1 MSVACVGEAL
11 VVLVQA
17 EPGSLED
24 SLTFTRSLGGAE
36 INVAIALAAHGVASS
51 VITRVGNDGFG
62 RYVVRT
68 LDELGVGTTGISVDA
83 SRPTGLY
90 VKEVG
95 GGSGQSTDLGAQ
107 RSTMHYYRAESAG
120 SALSVA
126 TLRDPQV
133 ARTLGAASAIH
144 STGITAALSVSSSA
158 ALTVLMA
165 ERAPEQLMSFD
176 LNWREAL
183 WRGRRDEAAETLGSY
198 IAQSDLALMGRSEA
212 LAVFGTDNPDAL
224 RELFPEPRWLVVKND
239 GEAAVGFDR
248 SRRVEVAAP
257 APNIV
262 ETIGAGDAFAAGVIA
277 ALRDGVDVS
286 VALVRGHASA
296 ARALAS
302 LGDHIGVHQGE

>member
-11 VVLVQA
+11 VVLVQT
-17 EPGSLED
+17 EPGPLED
-24 SLTFTRSLGGAE
+24 SLTFTRTLGGAE
-36 INVAIALAAHGVASS
+36 VNVAIALVANGVPAN

-62 RYVVRT
+62 RYVTRT
-68 LDELGVGTTGISVDA
+68 LSEFGVGTAGISTDPT
-83 SRPTGLY
+83 RTTGLY
-90 VKEVG
+90 VKEMG
-95 GGSGQSTDLGAQ
+95 GYSGLDTDLGEQ
-107 RSTMHYYRAESAG
+107 RSAMHYYRAESAG

-126 TLRDPQV
+126 TLRDPHV

-144 STGITAALSVSSSA
+144 TTGITAALSNSSSA

-183 WRGRRDEAAETLGSY
+183 WRGRRDEAAETLGSH
-198 IAQSDLALMGRSEA
+198 IAQSDLALLGRSEA
-212 LAVFGTDNPDAL
+212 LAVFGTAEPDAL

-248 SRRVEVAAP
+248 SRKIEVAAP
-257 APNIV
+257 HSDVV

-277 ALRDGVDVS
+277 ALRDDADLS
-286 VALVRGHASA
+286 VALVRGHACA

-302 LGDHIGVHQGE
+302 VGDHIGA